1 MTIVA
6 AIRASSVDLPLL
18 VHIAGAMA
26 LVGLLVTS
34 SLALVRA
41 WRTTDGD
48 VSVPLVRFGLWT
60 LIAAFPAWILMR
72 IGAQW
77 TYSREGWDNVP
88 DEPSWLGVGYI
99 TADLGGLLLLLS
111 LILAAV
117 GLRQLRRPEP
127 GSGVVRIAT
136 VIALLLVAAYVVAI
150 FAMTT
155 KPD

>member
-6 AIRASSVDLPLL
+6 AIRDPSVDWPLL
-18 VHIAGAMA
+18 LHVAGAMA
-26 LVGLLVTS
+26 LVGLLVTA
-34 SLALVRA
+34 SLALARA
-41 WRTTDGD
+41 WRTADGD
-48 VSVPLVRFGLWT
+48 VSLPLVRFGLWT

-77 TYSREGWDNVP
+77 TYSREGWEDVP
-88 DEPSWLGVGYI
+88 NEPGWLGIGYL
-99 TADLGGLLLLLS
+99 TADIGGILLLLS

-117 GLRQLRRPEP
+117 GLRRLRRPDP

-136 VIALLLVAAYVVAI
+136 VIALLLVAVYVVAI

>member
-1 MTIVA
+1 MTTVA
-6 AIRASSVDLPLL
+6 AIRASSVDWPLFL
-18 VHIAGAMA
+18 HIAGAMA

-34 SLALVRA
+34 SVALARA

-60 LIAAFPAWILMR
+60 LVAALPAWILMR
-72 IGAQW
+72 VGAEW
-77 TYSREGWDNVP
+77 TYSREGWDDVP
-88 DEPSWLGVGYI
+88 DEPGWLGIGYD
-99 TADLGGLLLLLS
+99 TADLGGVLLLLS
-111 LILAAV
+111 LVLAAV
-117 GLRQLRRPEP
+117 GLRRLRRPER

-136 VIALLLVAAYVVAI
+136 VIALLLVAVYVVAI